1 MGPLEIKLS
10 FLRVSPKEP
19 GGRERGW
26 GAIDE
31 VPHSRKNDVSQK
43 TGSFERRFSPQN
55 TFCSSHSLQDRA
67 VHGNNVFLQDSL
79 YPLNA
84 VVPDEGRPMREAA
97 PGSRRPVSPS
107 CLPHAPRNLAFKN
120 GRMHPAIFRA
130 PIPANNFPHG
140 NRPSD
145 EGAPFRA
152 RRCTSG
158 GRETGGPSRAVGA
171 VAQKREQ
178 RGSGSQ
184 TRACGR

>member
-1 MGPLEIKLS
+1 MYHLEMKLS
-10 FLRVSPKEP
+10 FSRVSPKEP

-26 GAIDE
+26 SAIDE

-84 VVPDEGRPMREAA
+84 VVPDEGRPMREAV

-107 CLPHAPRNLAFKN
+107 CLPHAPPEFGLQKWQDASCHFPGPDPRQQFPSWELA
-120 GRMHPAIFRA
+120 
-130 PIPANNFPHG
+130 
-140 NRPSD
+140 
-145 EGAPFRA
+145 
-152 RRCTSG
+152 
-158 GRETGGPSRAVGA
+158 
-171 VAQKREQ
+171 Q
-178 RGSGSQ
+178 R
-184 TRACGR
+184 